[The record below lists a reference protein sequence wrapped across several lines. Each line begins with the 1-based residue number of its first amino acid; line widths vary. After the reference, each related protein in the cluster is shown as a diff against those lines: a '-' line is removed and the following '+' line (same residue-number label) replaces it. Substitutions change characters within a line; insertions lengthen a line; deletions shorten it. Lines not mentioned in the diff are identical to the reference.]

1 MSEPKPLITPDDQ
14 MIVVPD
20 RSPKGWRVYSVQP
33 QPSEARMKIAARALS
48 AAGWNNDWW
57 IQGRGVLLVD
67 CRAAADRGVVA
78 AIEQAWNAAALDEQ
92 LERLEKSG

>member
-1 MSEPKPLITPDDQ
+1 MSEPKPLIIPDDQ

-20 RSPKGWRVYSVQP
+20 GTPKGWRVYSIQP
-33 QPSEARMKIAARALS
+33 QPTEARMKMASRALS

-67 CRAAADRGVVA
+67 CRAAADRKVVA
-78 AIEQAWNAAALDEQ
+78 TIEQAWNAAALDEQ
-92 LERLEKSG
+92 LES